1 MEDNTTK
8 YDDFILNDD
17 KMIIKKPLDYPSED
31 DLKILKVNGMYD
43 MTNYDINKLKK
54 NDVVIKSNNN
64 DIIGDITSIKSNNII
79 NKDNHTNI
87 NKADDSN
94 DLIKVM
100 ISNAKKLDVDINIKL
115 CVNIPYS
122 GFFEMLDDDFV
133 NNNADKFIDEI
144 FNYINDNDSIKNQ
157 VKNFLVDYYLIS
169 KNKDCDDK

>member
-1 MEDNTTK
+1 
-8 YDDFILNDD
+8 
-17 KMIIKKPLDYPSED
+17 
-31 DLKILKVNGMYD
+31 
-43 MTNYDINKLKK
+43 
-54 NDVVIKSNNN
+54 
-64 DIIGDITSIKSNNII
+64 
-79 NKDNHTNI
+79 
-87 NKADDSN
+87 
-94 DLIKVM
+94 M